1 MTIQFI
7 GTHLNR
13 VLTNITQ
20 RTRPVK
26 IFLLQNDGT
35 DVILRLN
42 MTLIPRYFKESGKS
56 YFLFGP
62 RGTGKSTWLRKIHPD
77 AAWIELLDSATYR
90 SFLAYP
96 ERLEEYVELYRSKGV
111 VIIDEIQRVPQL
123 LSMVHKLM
131 EKMPEMRFILTGSSA
146 RKIKQAGVD
155 LLGGR
160 AIIKTMHPFMAV
172 ELGNNFLIEKSL
184 ESGLIPLVWSSEH
197 PAETAQGYIG
207 LYLDQEIRA
216 EGLIRRLDNFTRFLE
231 TLSFS
236 HGQLLSISEISREC
250 QVKRTTVDGYIEIL
264 EDLLIAKRVPVFS
277 RRAKRAL
284 VAHTKFYFFDCGVYR
299 SLRPRGPL
307 DRPENLLG
315 QALEGLVYQHLQ
327 AWIDYSGLDMR
338 LFFWRTKAGSEVDFI
353 VYGSDCFWA
362 IEVKNSS
369 TIRHSDL
376 SPLRTFNEDYPE
388 SIPIFLYRGKE
399 VTKQNGVLC
408 LPVEIFL
415 KKLDPTKQPT
425 VEIFI

>member
-1 MTIQFI
+1 MILKPRFI
-7 GTHLNR
+7 
-13 VLTNITQ
+13 
-20 RTRPVK
+20 
-26 IFLLQNDGT
+26 
-35 DVILRLN
+35 
-42 MTLIPRYFKESGKS
+42 KENGKS

-62 RGTGKSTWLRKIHPD
+62 RGTGKSTWLRNIHPD

-90 SFLAYP
+90 AFLAYP
-96 ERLEEYVELYRSKGV
+96 ERLEEYAEINRGKGI

-123 LSMVHKLM
+123 LSMVHKLI

-160 AIIKTMHPFMAV
+160 ATIKTMHPFMAA
-172 ELGNNFLIEKSL
+172 ELGNEFSIEKSL
-184 ESGLIPLVWSSEH
+184 ETGLIPLVWSSEH
-197 PAETAQGYIG
+197 PAEMARGYIG

-216 EGLIRRLDNFTRFLE
+216 EGLIRKLDNFTRFLE

-236 HGQLLSISEISREC
+236 HGHLLSISEISREC
-250 QVKRTTVDGYIEIL
+250 QVKRTTVDGYVEIL
-264 EDLLIAKRVPVFS
+264 EDLLIAKRIPVFS

-284 VAHTKFYFFDCGVYR
+284 VAHTKFYFFDCGAYR

-307 DRPENLLG
+307 DRPEDLLG
-315 QALEGLVYQHLQ
+315 QALEGLVYQHLR

-338 LFFWRTKAGSEVDFI
+338 LFFWRTRAGSEVDFI

-369 TIRHSDL
+369 SIRRSDL
-376 SPLRTFNEDYPE
+376 GPLKSFFEDYPE

-399 VTKQNGVLC
+399 VTKQEGILC

-415 KKLDPTKQPT
+415 KKLDPIKQPA
-425 VEIFI
+425 VETFL

>member
-1 MTIQFI
+1 VVFCFFSSLKM
-7 GTHLNR
+7 
-13 VLTNITQ
+13 
-20 RTRPVK
+20 
-26 IFLLQNDGT
+26 LQNDGT
-35 DVILRLN
+35 SVILRLN
-42 MTLIPRYFKESGKS
+42 MIFKPRFIKESGKS

-90 SFLAYP
+90 TFLAYP
-96 ERLEEYVELYRSKGV
+96 ERLEEYAELHRNKGI

-123 LSMVHKLM
+123 LSMVHKLI
-131 EKMPEMRFILTGSSA
+131 EKMPEMRFVLTGSSA

-160 AIIKTMHPFMAV
+160 ATIKTMHPFMAA
-172 ELGNNFLIEKSL
+172 ELGNEFSIEKSL
-184 ESGLIPLVWSSEH
+184 ETGLIPLVWSSEH
-197 PAETAQGYIG
+197 PAETARGYIG

-216 EGLIRRLDNFTRFLE
+216 EGLIRKLDNFTRFLE

-236 HGQLLSISEISREC
+236 HGHLLSISEISREC
-250 QVKRTTVDGYIEIL
+250 QVKRTTVDGYVEIL
-264 EDLLIAKRVPVFS
+264 EDLLIARRIPVFS

-307 DRPENLLG
+307 DRPEDLIG
-315 QALEGLVYQHLQ
+315 QALEGLVHQHLQ
-327 AWIDYSGLDMR
+327 AWIDYSGLDMH
-338 LFFWRTKAGSEVDFI
+338 LFFWRTRAGSEVDFI

-369 TIRHSDL
+369 SIRRSDL
-376 SPLRTFNEDYPE
+376 GPLKSFFEDYPE
-388 SIPIFLYRGKE
+388 SVPILLYRGKE
-399 VTKQNGVLC
+399 VTKQEGILC
-408 LPVEIFL
+408 IPVEHFL
-415 KKLDPTKQPT
+415 KKLDPIKQPA
-425 VEIFI
+425 VETFI

>member
-1 MTIQFI
+1 M
-7 GTHLNR
+7 HLLIVSVGPEKVIR
-13 VLTNITQ
+13 
-20 RTRPVK
+20 
-26 IFLLQNDGT
+26 FLWSWNVLQNDGP

-42 MTLIPRYFKESGKS
+42 MTLVPRFFREGTGS

-62 RGTGKSTWLRKIHPD
+62 RGTGKSTWLRKIHLD

-90 SFLAYP
+90 TFLAYP
-96 ERLEEYVELYRSKGV
+96 ERLEEFAELHRKKGV
-111 VIIDEIQRVPQL
+111 IVIDEIQRVPQL
-123 LSMVHKLM
+123 LTMVHKLM
-131 EKMPEMRFILTGSSA
+131 EKMPKLRFILTGSSA

-160 AIIKTMHPFMAV
+160 ATVKTMHPFIAA
-172 ELGNNFLIEKSL
+172 ELGNSFSIEKSL
-184 ESGLIPLVWSSEH
+184 EIGLIPLVWSSED
-197 PAETAQGYIG
+197 PAETARGYIG

-216 EGLIRRLDNFTRFLE
+216 EGLLRRLDNFTRFLE

-236 HGQLLSISEISREC
+236 HGHLLSISEISREC
-250 QVKRTTVDGYIEIL
+250 QVKRTTVDGYVEIL

-307 DRPENLLG
+307 DHPHDLIG
-315 QALEGLVYQHLQ
+315 QALEGLVFQHLS

-338 LFFWRTKAGSEVDFI
+338 LFFWRTRAGSEVDFI

-369 TIRHSDL
+369 SIRNSDL
-376 SPLRTFNEDYPE
+376 GPLKTFSEDYPE
-388 SIPIFLYRGKE
+388 STPIFLYRGKE

-408 LPVEIFL
+408 LPVETFL
-415 KKLDPTKQPT
+415 KNLDPTRPPS
-425 VEIFI
+425 VDVFV